1 MKKDNELK
9 QFSWIHTKVYSLILK
24 FFYNTFVV
32 EQFIQ
37 KIEFNK
43 KILEIGSGTGHDY
56 KKLREKYNITG
67 SDYSDS
73 FLQLLN
79 KKFKNDKFLKL
90 NALSMDIDE
99 KFDVIYSNKVLH
111 HLTPEQLKISLEN
124 QYNCLNENGLL
135 FHALWQGS
143 VKKSAPKEMPD
154 VKYEFQDIEILKGKF
169 KIKEFITYKE
179 RSANDSFIVILEK

>member
-56 KKLREKYNITG
+56 KKLKEKYNITG

-90 NALSMDIDE
+90 NALSMDIDG

-143 VKKSAPKEMPD
+143 DKKGAHKEMPD
-154 VKYEFQDIEILKGKF
+154 VRYQFQDIEILKGKF

-179 RSANDSFIVILEK
+179 LSANDSFIVILEK